1 MFSIT
6 LFTDVSFLAF
16 PEVVLRCQE
25 MYFELCP
32 RERLRFYADENM
44 RKHRPVGPK
53 AFSMLESSLLDP
65 QDKDGIVALEL
76 KDGEHAQDV
85 PKHLFKVYGRDRDR
99 RGNPEQLAN
108 SLCMAFAPED
118 GLARA
123 HDMAALVR
131 RIARIFPYRSGCAG
145 FGYLCSRYSSEIGE
159 SFAWQESMR
168 HPPLDIV
175 RSLQVRHAVANNAV
189 KTVNWITLVCDE
201 FLRELGGPTNI
212 EQSLEAPI
220 EWTRLGAGVLFQL
233 GASPGLIVRTRG
245 ETAPDYHRLHMLLR
259 PLIERA
265 REQSPWFATGSSDD
279 QAERTDDWFRRFDR
293 A

>member
-1 MFSIT
+1 MAI
-6 LFTDVSFLAF
+6 
-16 PEVVLRCQE
+16 PEVLLRCQE

-53 AFSMLESSLLDP
+53 TFGMLESSLRNP

-76 KDGEHAQDV
+76 KDGEHALDA

-99 RGNPEQLAN
+99 RGDPDQLAN
-108 SLCMAFAPED
+108 SLCMTFAPED
-118 GLARA
+118 GLARVR
-123 HDMAALVR
+123 DMAALVR
-131 RIARIFPYRSGCAG
+131 RIAEIFPYRSGCAG
-145 FGYLCSRYSSEIGE
+145 FGYQVSRYSSEVGE
-159 SFAWQESMR
+159 SFAWQKSMR
-168 HPPLDIV
+168 HPQMDIV
-175 RSLQVRHAVANNAV
+175 RSLQDRHAVANNAG
-189 KTVNWITLVCDE
+189 KTVNWLTLVCDE
-201 FLRELGGPTNI
+201 LLRELGSPKNV
-212 EQSLEAPI
+212 EQTLEAPI
-220 EWTRLGAGVLFQL
+220 EWTHLGAGVLFQL
-233 GASPGLIVRTRG
+233 GASPGFIDRTRG
-245 ETAPDYHRLHMLLR
+245 ETAPDYHRLHRLLR